1 MLIGLDLHS
10 QVIQVYD
17 MISAIIPVYNEEDN
31 ILSLYSE
38 LKPVLNRL
46 GEHEIIFVDD
56 GSTDSTFQKLK
67 ECAENDKRL
76 KIVKFR
82 KNFGQSA
89 AISQGF
95 DLATGDIVV
104 TMDGDLQNDPSD
116 IPEMVEKIRGGFDV
130 VCGWRKQRNDP
141 FLRKRVPSRVFNWL
155 TSRMAG
161 LNIHDLGTP
170 FKAYRIETVK
180 RLSGSLYGEL
190 HRYIP
195 VLAARR
201 GYKISEIEVKHN
213 PRKHGKSK
221 YGWSRLIRGLLDL
234 LTVLFLEKYLARPLH
249 LFGTIGLL
257 SMASG
262 IVMSSYL
269 LILRI
274 FYRQPLED
282 RPLFMLA
289 VLMVVSGLQ
298 FITLGLVG
306 EMLTRFQHE
315 NSKSKLY
322 DVETQVNFEPE
333 RENNLESEPQKE

>member
-1 MLIGLDLHS
+1 
-10 QVIQVYD
+10 

-31 ILSLYSE
+31 ILPLYSK
-38 LKPVLNRL
+38 LKPVLNKL

-56 GSTDSTFQKLK
+56 GSIDHTFQRLK
-67 ECAENDKRL
+67 ECAENDKMV
-76 KIVKFR
+76 KIIKFR
-82 KNFGQSA
+82 RNFGQSA

-95 DLATGDIVV
+95 DHATGEIVV

-116 IPEMVEKIRGGFDV
+116 IPEMVGKIREGFDV
-130 VCGWRKQRNDP
+130 VCGWRKQRKDA

-155 TSRMAG
+155 TSRMSG

-170 FKAYRIETVK
+170 FKAFRRETAK
-180 RLSGSLYGEL
+180 NIRGSLYGEL

-195 VLAARR
+195 VLAAWR
-201 GYKISEIEVKHN
+201 GYKVSEVEVKHN

-221 YGWSRLIRGLLDL
+221 YGWSRLIRGFLDL
-234 LTVLFLEKYLARPLH
+234 LTVYFLEKYLSRPLH
-249 LFGTIGLL
+249 LFGTIGFL

-262 IVMSSYL
+262 IVISLYL
-269 LILRI
+269 LILW
-274 FYRQPLED
+274 FFFGQPLGD
-282 RPLFMLA
+282 RPLFLLG
-289 VLMVVSGLQ
+289 VIMVVFGIQ

-315 NSKSKLY
+315 NSKSKLC

-333 RENNLESEPQKE
+333 

>member
-1 MLIGLDLHS
+1 
-10 QVIQVYD
+10 
-17 MISAIIPVYNEEDN
+17 MISIIIPVYNEEDN
-31 ILSLYSE
+31 ILPLYNK
-38 LKPVLNRL
+38 LKPVLKNL

-56 GSTDSTFQKLK
+56 GSTDRTFQRLE
-67 ECAENDKRL
+67 ECAENDKRV

-82 KNFGQSA
+82 RNFGQSA
-89 AISQGF
+89 AISHGF
-95 DLATGDIVV
+95 DQATGEIVI

-116 IPEMVEKIRGGFDV
+116 IPEMVEQIREGSDV

-155 TSRMAG
+155 TSKMSG
-161 LNIHDLGTP
+161 LKIHDLGTP
-170 FKAYRIETVK
+170 FKAYRRETVK
-180 RLSGSLYGEL
+180 NISGSLYGEL

-195 VLAARR
+195 VLAAWR
-201 GYKISEIEVKHN
+201 GYNISEIEVKHN

-221 YGWSRLIRGLLDL
+221 YGWSRLIRGFLDL
-234 LTVLFLEKYLARPLH
+234 LTVYFLEKYLSRPLH

-257 SMASG
+257 SMAFG
-262 IVMSSYL
+262 TVTTLYL

-274 FYRQPLED
+274 FFFQPLID
-282 RPLFMLA
+282 RPLFLLGIVMI
-289 VLMVVSGLQ
+289 VSGLQ

-333 RENNLESEPQKE
+333 RNNGLTTTKEE

>member
-1 MLIGLDLHS
+1 
-10 QVIQVYD
+10 
-17 MISAIIPVYNEEDN
+17 MISIIIPVYNEEDN
-31 ILSLYSE
+31 ILPLYNK
-38 LKPVLNRL
+38 LKPVLKNL

-56 GSTDSTFQKLK
+56 GSTDRTFQRLE
-67 ECAENDKRL
+67 ECAENDKRV

-82 KNFGQSA
+82 RNFGQSA
-89 AISQGF
+89 AISYGF
-95 DLATGDIVV
+95 DHAIGEIVI

-116 IPEMVEKIRGGFDV
+116 IPEMVEQIREGSDV

-155 TSRMAG
+155 TSKMSG
-161 LNIHDLGTP
+161 LKIHDLGTP
-170 FKAYRIETVK
+170 FKAYRRETVK
-180 RLSGSLYGEL
+180 NISGSLYGEL

-195 VLAARR
+195 VLAAWR

-221 YGWSRLIRGLLDL
+221 YGWSRLIRGFLDL
-234 LTVLFLEKYLARPLH
+234 LTVYFLEKYLSSPLH

-257 SMASG
+257 SMAFGTVTSL
-262 IVMSSYL
+262 YL

-274 FYRQPLED
+274 FWGQPLMD
-282 RPLFMLA
+282 RPLFLLGIVMI
-289 VLMVVSGLQ
+289 VSGLQ

-333 RENNLESEPQKE
+333 RNNGLTTTKEE